1 MEDYTGKIHNLIF
14 LNVYDFPGVPK
25 LLIIPQKWA
34 RDRGEDELRKEGTCL
49 KVTGKSS
56 VLELENGKPQRT
68 MIHAPGFAL
77 PETSI

>member
-34 RDRGEDELRKEGTCL
+34 QDMG
-49 KVTGKSS
+49 
-56 VLELENGKPQRT
+56 
-68 MIHAPGFAL
+68 
-77 PETSI
+77 